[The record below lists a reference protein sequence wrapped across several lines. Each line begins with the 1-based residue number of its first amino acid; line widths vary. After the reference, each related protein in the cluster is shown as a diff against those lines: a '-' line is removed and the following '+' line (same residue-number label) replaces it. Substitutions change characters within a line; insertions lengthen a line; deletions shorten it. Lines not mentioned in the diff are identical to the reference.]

1 MANLATQP
9 TQAPRFSQSF
19 FSDQPAHFRKWA
31 LAVLLLAALLFL
43 LRLGWRSVWGS
54 EGRWAEI
61 TREMQLTG
69 NYFWP
74 TINGEPYYEKPLPS
88 YWLVAASAYL
98 TGNLDEFAVRLPS
111 ALAGLLGVALLIVLT
126 RQLYDGR
133 MAVLAALI
141 LATCF
146 SYVFWSR
153 VASADI
159 ETVTGVLA
167 AVTLY
172 FRNRERPNGWW
183 TVGLWIIM
191 ALTSL
196 TKGLQGFALPLFIIS
211 VHSLLA
217 DGWRNLREKVL
228 HGRLKERLAWLISRG
243 SWFFNRKTF
252 VAVGIAG
259 VVYVSPFAISA
270 TQMDS
275 NLGLYMVFHE
285 NLVRFFEPFD
295 HKEPIYLYTYALFKL
310 MAPWCVFLP
319 AALVHMH
326 FKPTDK
332 NDRFVLAFFWATFI
346 FFTLSGSRRD
356 YYLLP
361 ILPAA
366 AIIVA
371 RLFTTAEA
379 EWVRSVRV
387 LAKAGYIV
395 LFVSV
400 VVTFIAVALVFFL
413 PAVRPAPLK
422 AIWTAVEGIAGVGFW
437 TFLVAL
443 IVTVFPFLNWR
454 PETLAVSTSIMAY
467 ACWLFVFVYAFP
479 NGEAFR
485 MEKAFAQSVLEVLKG
500 DLNRLV
506 LFNYNKDRSTT
517 DLIFY
522 LSATKPIPE
531 YLETADLEDHIKNNP
546 GTWVIASE
554 KHVPKIPFNVSVV
567 LKVEKLAWSSSDFQ
581 HRYVLIRVN
590 GEAEKNKEPKN

>member
-1 MANLATQP
+1 MVNLATQA
-9 TQAPRFSQSF
+9 TQAPRFRQSF
-19 FSDQPAHFRKWA
+19 FSNQPAHFRRWA

-43 LRLGWRSVWGS
+43 LRLGDRGLWGS
-54 EGRWAEI
+54 ESRWGEI

-69 NYFWP
+69 NFFWP
-74 TINGEPYYEKPLPS
+74 TINGKPYYDKPLPS
-88 YWLVAASAYL
+88 YWLIAASAYL

-126 RQLYDGR
+126 RQLYDDR
-133 MAVLAALI
+133 TAVLAGLI
-141 LATCF
+141 LATDF

-172 FRNRERPNGWW
+172 FRNRERPNEWW
-183 TVGLWIIM
+183 IVGLWLIM
-191 ALTSL
+191 AATSL
-196 TKGLQGFALPLFIIS
+196 TKGLQGFALPLLIIG
-211 VHSLLA
+211 VYSLLA
-217 DGWRNLREKVL
+217 DGWRNFGEKVL

-252 VAVGIAG
+252 LAVGIAG
-259 VVYVSPFAISA
+259 ILYVLPFAISA

-275 NLGLYMVFHE
+275 NLGLYMVFRE

-295 HKEPIYLYTYALFKL
+295 HKEPVYLYTYALFEL

-326 FKPTDK
+326 FKPTEK
-332 NDRFVLAFFWATFI
+332 NDRFVLAYFWATFI

-371 RLFTTAEA
+371 RLFTTAQS
-379 EWVRSVRV
+379 EWVRAVRV

-400 VVTFIAVALVFFL
+400 VMTFIAVALGFFL
-413 PAVRPAPLK
+413 PAMRPAPLK
-422 AIWTAVEGIAGVGFW
+422 AIWTAVEGLAGVGFW

-454 PETLAVSTSIMAY
+454 PETLAVSTSMMAY
-467 ACWLFVFVYAFP
+467 VCLLFVFVYAFP

-485 MEKAFAQSVLEVLKG
+485 MEKAFAQSVRAALKG

-522 LSATKPIPE
+522 LAANKPVPE
-531 YLETADLEDHIKNNP
+531 YLETADLDDHIKNNP
-546 GTWVIASE
+546 GTWVIAGE
-554 KHVPKIPFNVSVV
+554 KHVPKIPYNVSVV
-567 LKVEKLAWSSSDFQ
+567 LKGQKLAWSSSDLQ

>member
-1 MANLATQP
+1 
-9 TQAPRFSQSF
+9 
-19 FSDQPAHFRKWA
+19 
-31 LAVLLLAALLFL
+31 
-43 LRLGWRSVWGS
+43 
-54 EGRWAEI
+54 
-61 TREMQLTG
+61 MQLTG